1 MAYRSPISER
11 DYALAA
17 TTLMRLAGLGV
28 AFQERWMEL
37 QITTVMHL
45 VREWAHLMSAA
56 QRAAEEILGGTLPD
70 AMATGAE
77 PLTGRRRV
85 PSRRVRS
92 VVISFPDRRGP
103 GG

>member
-1 MAYRSPISER
+1 MPFRSTSFER

-17 TTLMRLAGLGV
+17 TTLVRLAGLGV

-37 QITTVMHL
+37 QITTAMHVM
-45 VREWAHLMSAA
+45 REWAHLVSTA
-56 QRAAEEILGGTLPD
+56 QRAAEEILGGALPR
-70 AMATGAE
+70 APSAGAE
-77 PLTGRRRV
+77 PLTGRRRT

-92 VVISFPDRRGP
+92 IVINFPDRRAP